1 MSELILRTR
10 ELTRRYGRTL
20 ALDRASLSVEK
31 GQILGLVGRNGAGK
45 TTLIRLISGQS
56 RPTSGELA
64 LFGASSPSALDRA
77 RSRTG
82 VMVETP
88 AFYPYLTA
96 EQNLEY
102 YRIQRGIPGR
112 SCVDEALE
120 LVRLT
125 GAGKKKFKTFS
136 LGMKQR
142 LGLALALMN
151 QPEFLLL
158 DEPINGL
165 DPEGIVEF
173 RELLLQLNRERQ
185 NIEGEIFQECIQ
197 RLDHQPQQGAIVL
210 ADPEWHQGVVGIVA
224 SRLSEKYTCPTFMI
238 CLDQGMGKGSCRSWG
253 GINLFELL
261 MTCGDLLESFG
272 GHALAAGFM
281 VREENIPALAQRLRQ
296 GVLEQQ
302 AGQEPPSVLETDGI
316 VQPQQL
322 DVASVEALDALEPC
336 GTGNPRPVLVIT
348 GAHVQS
354 AVQVGR
360 GRHLK
365 LRLEARGSVLDA
377 IFFSADAAQLGVT
390 PGCRVDV
397 AFYPQINEFRGVR
410 SVQLQVVDLHPALTR
425 AQMERCIYDKY
436 RRGELLS
443 PDEAQSL
450 LPDRAE
456 FVCLWRYLE
465 HQSGP
470 GDCLEDTLAR
480 MTRSVAHSSGRRE
493 RPNHTRI
500 CLEVMQE
507 RGLISLKV
515 QSGRVHITLHRL
527 EHKVDLE
534 ASEILRRLRAALQE

>member
-64 LFGASSPSALDRA
+64 LFGAASPSALDRA

-173 RELLLQLNRERQ
+173 RNLLLRLNKERQ
-185 NIEGEIFQECIQ
+185 TTILISSHILSELANLATCYGFLDNGMMLEQISARALEEKCRACIEA
-197 RLDHQPQQGAIVL
+197 RVD
-210 ADPEWHQGVVGIVA
+210 DA
-224 SRLSEKYTCPTFMI
+224 SRA
-238 CLDQGMGKGSCRSWG
+238 
-253 GINLFELL
+253 
-261 MTCGDLLESFG
+261 
-272 GHALAAGFM
+272 AL
-281 VREENIPALAQRLRQ
+281 
-296 GVLEQQ
+296 VLEQSL
-302 AGQEPPSVLETDGI
+302 GIRDYEVLPGHLLRI
-316 VQPQQL
+316 Y
-322 DVASVEALDALEPC
+322 SSLDAPYRVAQALVEGGVALQSIESRGANLEDYFLSMI
-336 GTGNPRPVLVIT
+336 G
-348 GAHVQS
+348 
-354 AVQVGR
+354 
-360 GRHLK
+360 
-365 LRLEARGSVLDA
+365 
-377 IFFSADAAQLGVT
+377 
-390 PGCRVDV
+390 
-397 AFYPQINEFRGVR
+397 GVR
-410 SVQLQVVDLHPALTR
+410 HA
-425 AQMERCIYDKY
+425 
-436 RRGELLS
+436 
-443 PDEAQSL
+443 
-450 LPDRAE
+450 
-456 FVCLWRYLE
+456 
-465 HQSGP
+465 
-470 GDCLEDTLAR
+470 
-480 MTRSVAHSSGRRE
+480 
-493 RPNHTRI
+493 
-500 CLEVMQE
+500 
-507 RGLISLKV
+507 
-515 QSGRVHITLHRL
+515 
-527 EHKVDLE
+527 
-534 ASEILRRLRAALQE
+534 

>member
-173 RELLLQLNRERQ
+173 RELLLRLNRERQ
-185 NIEGEIFQECIQ
+185 TTILISSHILSELSALATHYAFIDRGRMLETISAADLRERCRDCLELRVDDAARAAQVLEEQLGTRDFEVLPQE
-197 RLDHQPQQGAIVL
+197 RLRLYAFLDQPQTVNRVL
-210 ADPEWHQGVVGIVA
+210 MEQGVVLVLLGKDQVA
-224 SRLSEKYTCPTFMI
+224 ADRHQPEAQDHAQGGQAQGEGQADGGDPRRLGLDEVQAVHGPHSE
-238 CLDQGMGKGSCRSWG
+238 QG
-253 GINLFELL
+253 
-261 MTCGDLLESFG
+261 
-272 GHALAAGFM
+272 
-281 VREENIPALAQRLRQ
+281 
-296 GVLEQQ
+296 
-302 AGQEPPSVLETDGI
+302 AGQKQDGEIGAADRLVPLRPDGTQHQTPS
-316 VQPQQL
+316 
-322 DVASVEALDALEPC
+322 
-336 GTGNPRPVLVIT
+336 
-348 GAHVQS
+348 
-354 AVQVGR
+354 
-360 GRHLK
+360 
-365 LRLEARGSVLDA
+365 
-377 IFFSADAAQLGVT
+377 F
-390 PGCRVDV
+390 
-397 AFYPQINEFRGVR
+397 
-410 SVQLQVVDLHPALTR
+410 PAEWPS
-425 AQMERCIYDKY
+425 M
-436 RRGELLS
+436 
-443 PDEAQSL
+443 
-450 LPDRAE
+450 
-456 FVCLWRYLE
+456 
-465 HQSGP
+465 
-470 GDCLEDTLAR
+470 
-480 MTRSVAHSSGRRE
+480 RE
-493 RPNHTRI
+493 R
-500 CLEVMQE
+500 
-507 RGLISLKV
+507 K
-515 QSGRVHITLHRL
+515 
-527 EHKVDLE
+527 
-534 ASEILRRLRAALQE
+534 